1 MRPLIGITADRGRNK
16 YGQGT
21 SELGEAYLQA
31 VLDAGGWPVVI
42 PSIAIQP
49 PDQGIYERL
58 DGILFSGGG
67 DVDPERFGG
76 APHPCIAGV
85 DPHRDALE
93 LQFVRRTLTDGKP
106 FFGICRGIQVIN
118 VGLGGTLYTHLP
130 DQLERALH
138 HDNPGDH
145 RRDLVHEV
153 TLVDGSRLGKITGE
167 PTLRVNSHHHQGLKR
182 LAPPLR
188 AVGYSADGLVEA
200 IELPEHPFGL
210 AVQWHPEWLTDM
222 KSTRLLFE
230 SFVEAAASQ
239 RR

>member
-1 MRPLIGITADRGRNK
+1 M
-16 YGQGT
+16 

-31 VLDAGGWPVVI
+31 VLDAGGLPVVI
-42 PSIAIQP
+42 PSLAAQA
-49 PDQGIYERL
+49 PDRDECERL

-67 DVDPERFGG
+67 DIAPERFGE
-76 APHPCIAGV
+76 ASHPCIAGV
-85 DPHRDALE
+85 DPGRDGLE
-93 LQFVRRTLTDGKP
+93 LQLLRQAVSDGIP
-106 FFGICRGIQVIN
+106 FLGICRGLQLIN

-130 DQLERALH
+130 EQLQGALH
-138 HDNPGDH
+138 HDNPGD
-145 RRDLVHEV
+145 RRHELVHEV

-167 PTLRVNSHHHQGLKR
+167 PLLRVNSHHHQGLKK

-188 AVGYSADGLVEA
+188 SAGYSVDGLVEA

-230 SFVEAAASQ
+230 SFVAAAASA